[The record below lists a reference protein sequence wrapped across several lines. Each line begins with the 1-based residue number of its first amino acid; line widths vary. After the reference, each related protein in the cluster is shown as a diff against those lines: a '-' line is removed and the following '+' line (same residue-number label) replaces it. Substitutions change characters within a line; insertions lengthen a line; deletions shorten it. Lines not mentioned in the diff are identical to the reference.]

1 MDEESKKMFQDLL
14 SDAVDLGKKDL
25 LMELLRAARELEAV
39 AIDALDKVREKI
51 SMLQTAIKE
60 IEDKDQVK
68 IPFEGNFPKD
78 GDKVEIN
85 I

>member
-25 LMELLRAARELEAV
+25 LTELLRTARELEAV

-51 SMLQTAIKE
+51 SMLQAAIKE

-68 IPFEGNFPKD
+68 IPFEKKD
-78 GDKVEIN
+78 SI
-85 I
+85 